1 MVGLN
6 KNILRTILIISY
18 IMIVALIISGISA
31 LFSYLNT
38 GADRSTMLHTE
49 IQKVEQYAP
58 KLIWEPLNN
67 EGRPMDNEN
76 LNALQNDYL
85 DAWYVKQVAY
95 KSNKTAGIKDYYT
108 DSARENLYAF
118 IELNKAENTTIEA
131 TTLNH
136 KPTLE
141 FFSEDGQL
149 AVITDKNVVEYK
161 RVFKAEKLVLET
173 TETSTY
179 KIVFLLEDG
188 FWRIR
193 HLVKE
198 NTKPYA
204 PQIAKIETDSLII
217 KGINYYPKAT
227 PWNMFGD
234 AFAKDTIANDF
245 KVIKD
250 AGLNSVRIFVQYDD
264 FGKANVDPRKL
275 EKLKQTL
282 DAAEEQN
289 LKVVVTLFDFYGDY
303 SVMNW
308 TLNQRHA
315 ETIVSTFKDHN
326 AIIAWDI
333 KNEPNL
339 DFESRGK
346 EMVIAWLDNMI
357 DLVKSID
364 NVHPVTIGW
373 SNTQSAPIL
382 KDKVDIVSFHYYEGL
397 SELDAAIK
405 TMQKEIPNKPLV
417 LQEFGMSSYSGF
429 WKPFG
434 SSEED
439 QANYHKK
446 IQEIIASNK
455 LQFMSWTLYDF
466 VDVPK
471 AVVGSRP
478 WRRNTQKRFGFID
491 KNGIRKASFK
501 YITN

>member
-289 LKVVVTLFDFYGDY
+289 LKVVVTLFDFCGDY

>member
-405 TMQKEIPNKPLV
+405 TMQNQIPNKPLV

>member
-1 MVGLN
+1 
-6 KNILRTILIISY
+6 
-18 IMIVALIISGISA
+18 
-31 LFSYLNT
+31 
-38 GADRSTMLHTE
+38 
-49 IQKVEQYAP
+49 
-58 KLIWEPLNN
+58 
-67 EGRPMDNEN
+67 
-76 LNALQNDYL
+76 
-85 DAWYVKQVAY
+85 
-95 KSNKTAGIKDYYT
+95 
-108 DSARENLYAF
+108 
-118 IELNKAENTTIEA
+118 
-131 TTLNH
+131 
-136 KPTLE
+136 
-141 FFSEDGQL
+141 
-149 AVITDKNVVEYK
+149 ITDRDVVEYK

-179 KIVFLLEDG
+179 KMVFLLEDG

-198 NTKPYA
+198 SSNPFEAKT
-204 PQIAKIETDSLII
+204 AKIETDSLII

-234 AFAKDTIANDF
+234 AFAKDIIANDF
-245 KVIKD
+245 KIIKD

-264 FGKANVDPRKL
+264 FGKADVHPKKL

-282 DAAEEQN
+282 DAAEENN
-289 LKVVVTLFDFYGDY
+289 LKVVLTLFDFYGDY

-315 ETIVSTFKDHN
+315 ATIVSTFKDHN

-346 EMVIAWLDNMI
+346 DMVIAWLDNMI
-357 DLVKSID
+357 DLVKSVD
-364 NVHPVTIGW
+364 AEHPVTIGW

-405 TMQKEIPNKPLV
+405 TMRKEIPNKPLV
-417 LQEFGMSSYSGF
+417 LQEFGISSYSGF
-429 WKPFG
+429 WKPLG
-434 SSEED
+434 SSTED

-446 IQEIIASNK
+446 IQEIIAANT

-466 VDVPK
+466 VDVPT

-478 WRRNTQKRFGFID
+478 WRRNTQKHFGFID
-491 KNGIRKASFK
+491 KNGAKKASFK